1 MSLMRYYN
9 NLSEPEKEMFLS
21 KAGTSRRYLEYY
33 ILGIGNAD
41 HQKHNRFPSRG
52 LIERLVFACEGNVT
66 LLEILCDLLPQA
78 RRDLD
83 FLLRVGG
90 VAGARPR
97 PIETNA
103 SRAVNGDQSY
113 TTSVDTD
120 QSIYGG

>member
-9 NLSEPEKEMFLS
+9 NLSESEKERFLTRV
-21 KAGTSRRYLEYY
+21 GTSKRYFEYY
-33 ILGIGNAD
+33 ILGKGNNNRD
-41 HQKHNRFPSRG
+41 KNNRFPRRQLLDAIVS
-52 LIERLVFACEGNVT
+52 ACDGHVT
-66 LLEILCDLLPQA
+66 LLEILCDLIPQA

-103 SRAVNGDQSY
+103 SRAVNGDQSN
-113 TTSVDTD
+113 TTFVGTD
-120 QSIYGG
+120 QSVYGG